1 MKPVDQPF
9 IRDNDYECEKK
20 EEIEKKNFDSNHKY
34 NFTGYKIQFQS
45 KCNQNSEKNDDE
57 INNINFLCEKKPERF
72 KTYIPSI
79 IFERKHQ
86 SFNQSIDRIDRSFN

>member
-1 MKPVDQPF
+1 MW
-9 IRDNDYECEKK
+9 KK

-57 INNINFLCEKKPERF
+57 INNMYLIKK
-72 KTYIPSI
+72 K
-79 IFERKHQ
+79 RKNYHFD
-86 SFNQSIDRIDRSFN
+86 SYL